1 MISGTRPDTA
11 GVGVGYVA
19 WLMGKTETKPDELS
33 FEESLEQLEGL
44 IERVESGEIGLE
56 EAIAQYER
64 GTALVKRCRS
74 VLDVAEKRIAELT
87 VGQLRGD
94 LRADGDAADD

>member
-1 MISGTRPDTA
+1 MTSPKRETEPDT
-11 GVGVGYVA
+11 
-19 WLMGKTETKPDELS
+19 LS
-33 FEESLEQLEGL
+33 FEAALEELEAL

-64 GTALVKRCRS
+64 GAALVKRCRS

-87 VGQLRGD
+87 AAELRSGESEPENGD
-94 LRADGDAADD
+94 RAGG

>member
-1 MISGTRPDTA
+1 MAKADP
-11 GVGVGYVA
+11 
-19 WLMGKTETKPDELS
+19 KPESLS
-33 FEESLEQLEGL
+33 FESALAELETL

-64 GTALVKRCRS
+64 GSALVKRCRS

-87 VGQLRGD
+87 AAD
-94 LRADGDAADD
+94 LQSDSGAADGSADD

>member
-1 MISGTRPDTA
+1 
-11 GVGVGYVA
+11 
-19 WLMGKTETKPDELS
+19 MGKTETKPDELS